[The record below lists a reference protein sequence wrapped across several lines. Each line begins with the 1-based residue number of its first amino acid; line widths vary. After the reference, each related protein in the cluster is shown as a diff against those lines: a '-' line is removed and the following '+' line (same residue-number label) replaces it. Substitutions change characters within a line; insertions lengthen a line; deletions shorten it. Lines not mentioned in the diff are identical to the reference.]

1 MDSQNTLPVNKLLV
15 AEDNESN
22 FLLVM
27 TILKRDYQII
37 HALDGLEAIQKYR
50 QYSPDAI
57 LMDLKMPNMDG
68 LEATREI
75 RKLNTCIPIIVV
87 SAFAFDSDKRSR
99 LHRLSYETN
108 RRSFIKRNSKE
119 IPFLKRKQN
128 SHEIDLFFDI
138 RITKINEL
146 QYRIIS
152 TLETIYIIPS

>member
-1 MDSQNTLPVNKLLV
+1 MDSQNTLPIKKLLI

-37 HALDGLEAIQKYR
+37 HAVDGVETLQKYR

-75 RKLNTCIPIIVV
+75 RKLNTRIPIIIV
-87 SAFAFDSDKRSR
+87 SAFAFDSDKQEANKAGCTDYLTKPIDSR
-99 LHRLSYETN
+99 LLKETLKKYLS
-108 RRSFIKRNSKE
+108 
-119 IPFLKRKQN
+119 
-128 SHEIDLFFDI
+128 
-138 RITKINEL
+138 
-146 QYRIIS
+146 
-152 TLETIYIIPS
+152 

>member
-1 MDSQNTLPVNKLLV
+1 MDSQNTLPINKLLV

-75 RKLNTCIPIIVV
+75 RKLNTRIPIIVV
-87 SAFAFDSDKRSR
+87 SAFAFDSDKQEASAAAQTI
-99 LHRLSYETN
+99 L
-108 RRSFIKRNSKE
+108 RN
-119 IPFLKRKQN
+119 Q
-128 SHEIDLFFDI
+128 
-138 RITKINEL
+138 
-146 QYRIIS
+146 S
-152 TLETIYIIPS
+152 TLVY

>member
-87 SAFAFDSDKRSR
+87 SAFAFDSDKQEASGSQAAQTI
-99 LHRLSYETN
+99 L
-108 RRSFIKRNSKE
+108 RNQ
-119 IPFLKRKQN
+119 P
-128 SHEIDLFFDI
+128 
-138 RITKINEL
+138 
-146 QYRIIS
+146 
-152 TLETIYIIPS
+152 TLVY

>member
-1 MDSQNTLPVNKLLV
+1 MDSHNTLPIKKLLV

-27 TILKRDYQII
+27 AILKKEYQII
-37 HALDGLEAIQKYR
+37 HAVDGVETLQKYR

-75 RKLNTCIPIIVV
+75 RKLNTYIPIIIV
-87 SAFAFDSDKRSR
+87 SAFAFDSDKQEANEAGCTDYLTKPIDSR
-99 LHRLSYETN
+99 LL
-108 RRSFIKRNSKE
+108 KE
-119 IPFLKRKQN
+119 N

-152 TLETIYIIPS
+152 TLETIYIMPS

>member
-1 MDSQNTLPVNKLLV
+1 MDSQNTLPINKLLV

-75 RKLNTCIPIIVV
+75 RKLNTGIPIIVV
-87 SAFAFDSDKRSR
+87 SAFAFDSDKQEASKAGCTDYSR
-99 LHRLSYETN
+99 LLKETLKKYLS
-108 RRSFIKRNSKE
+108 
-119 IPFLKRKQN
+119 
-128 SHEIDLFFDI
+128 
-138 RITKINEL
+138 
-146 QYRIIS
+146 
-152 TLETIYIIPS
+152 

>member
-1 MDSQNTLPVNKLLV
+1 MDSHNTLPVNKLLV

-27 TILKRDYQII
+27 TILKRD
-37 HALDGLEAIQKYR
+37 LEAIQKYR

-87 SAFAFDSDKRSR
+87 SAFAFDSDKQEASAAGCTDYLTKPIDAR
-99 LHRLSYETN
+99 LLKETLKKYLS
-108 RRSFIKRNSKE
+108 
-119 IPFLKRKQN
+119 
-128 SHEIDLFFDI
+128 
-138 RITKINEL
+138 
-146 QYRIIS
+146 
-152 TLETIYIIPS
+152 